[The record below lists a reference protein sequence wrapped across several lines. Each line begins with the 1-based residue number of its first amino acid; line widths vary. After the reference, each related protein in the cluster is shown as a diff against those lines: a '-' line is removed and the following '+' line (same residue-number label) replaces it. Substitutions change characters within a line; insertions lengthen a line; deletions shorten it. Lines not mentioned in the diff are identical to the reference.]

1 MTPQTTDTDRDLW
14 VSWDRY
20 HDLIESLCVQL
31 FESQWPFDHILCLAR
46 GGLRVGD
53 VVSRIFKLPLAIL
66 ATSSYRKASGTLQGE
81 LDIAQYITMTYN
93 RLGGR
98 VLIVDDLVDSG
109 RTLEGV
115 CDHLQRQFAE
125 ITEIRTAVLWCKGCA
140 KLRPDYCVEHLPT
153 NPWIHQP
160 FEDYDRLAASEL
172 ASRIKVARPKH

>member
-1 MTPQTTDTDRDLW
+1 MTMPLDTDQDLW

-20 HDLIESLCVQL
+20 HALIERLCVQL
-31 FESQWPFDHILCLAR
+31 FESQWRFDHVLCLAR

-66 ATSSYRKASGTLQGE
+66 ATSSYRTAHGTQRDALNIAS
-81 LDIAQYITMTYN
+81 YITMTYD
-93 RLGGR
+93 RLEGR

-115 CDHLQRQFAE
+115 GLHLQTQYAQ

-140 KLRPDYCVEHLPT
+140 PLKPNYCVEYLPT

-160 FEDYDRLAASEL
+160 FEDYDRLAASDL
-172 ASRIKVARPKH
+172 ASQMSSGRTER